1 MEPFKINGIKCR
13 RSMHERVY
21 GSHRLCFAMDLVS
34 AHGVEKALLKKRN
47 VRDHQGKKWEGL
59 SKIESLSW
67 A

>member
-1 MEPFKINGIKCR
+1 
-13 RSMHERVY
+13 
-21 GSHRLCFAMDLVS
+21 MDLVS